1 MTTLHVDSPAVPKK
15 GFGDLIHAARA
26 EKNLSLRRL
35 AGLSGVD
42 YSRLARIE
50 QGTRPAPDLTSIR
63 ALAGVLDLDVGE
75 LLVAAGT
82 SRSVMEDL
90 VWSEHVRLGRALPGL
105 GGYRPGISRL
115 QARNTFAGR
124 VERRCGALCD
134 VRIGGAL
141 VRVVSFS
148 PAERLQVVVP
158 PETVRVSS
166 EPPADANGSSCT
178 VLSVR
183 VAKVRAIGQLVNLV
197 LAADGL
203 ELNALYAAD
212 RGEPLPARGDL
223 VFATLLTAAI
233 HTTPLE
239 EEA

>member
-1 MTTLHVDSPAVPKK
+1 MATPLVDSPAVRKQE
-15 GFGDLIHAARA
+15 FGDLIHAARA

-35 AGLSGVD
+35 ASLSGVD

-50 QGTRPAPDLTSIR
+50 QGTRPAPGLASIR
-63 ALAGVLDLDVGE
+63 TLAGVLDLDLGE

-90 VWSEHVRLGRALPGL
+90 VWSERVRLARAVPDL
-105 GGYRPGISRL
+105 GAYRPGVPRL
-115 QARNTFAGR
+115 RERNTFDGR
-124 VERRCGALCD
+124 VRARHGALCT
-134 VRIGGAL
+134 VCIGKVP
-141 VRVVSFS
+141 VRVLSFS
-148 PAERLQVVVP
+148 PAARLRVVIP
-158 PETVRVSS
+158 PETVRVSKAVPS
-166 EPPADANGSSCT
+166 EEVASSAT
-178 VLSVR
+178 AFSAR

-197 LAADGL
+197 LAADGF

-212 RGEPLPARGDL
+212 RSELLPTRGDS
-223 VFATLLTAAI
+223 VFVTLLTAAI